1 MDYFKLLNDYLNF
14 TGVYDDCEVI
24 NFENRGTYIEVYYSY
39 DSGVYKSEKDI
50 ELFDLLTF
58 VYSKITVS

>member
-1 MDYFKLLNDYLNF
+1 MDYYKLLTDYLNF
-14 TGVYDDCEVI
+14 TGAYDDYEVL

-39 DSGVYKSEKDI
+39 RVGDHKSEKNI

-58 VYSKITVS
+58 VYSKI